1 MVETDVHILVRRW
14 KNWDSMESVRAIALS
29 QRRVRLMKDKKDQ
42 SLYFIKKIERDLI
55 TSVSLGIR
63 YQPLKSFL
71 M

>member
-1 MVETDVHILVRRW
+1 
-14 KNWDSMESVRAIALS
+14 MESVKAIALS

-42 SLYFIKKIERDLI
+42 FLYFIKKIERDLI

-63 YQPLKSFL
+63 YQLLKSFL